1 MKKRFYRKPF
11 AILTAFVIIF
21 SLVLLTGNDLITENI
36 VFAAGNLEDKNV
48 TVDFD
53 GDTTIFIK
61 EEKRDDEGKVDIE
74 YIEYTEGSDQKAK
87 LFDITKASFT
97 QEGTITVGYE
107 SIEKEAILLI
117 DSCYKST
124 RIPGDDI
131 GLFEKCLFSFNDLTI
146 QGNDTKIYGDVFA
159 LNDLIVKSSRDQVHL
174 GEDANIEYTEFKS
187 DKNNPPQNAQA
198 FFEDADRSGK
208 VQQVS
213 DDKRDEVNEYIRKSE
228 DRNNPSGFIE
238 LFRYIQQKAADPP
251 QRDKAQFLFDES
263 TAEHHFGSGNVANY
277 DKNTII
283 KRYDP
288 APYDGSNEYTQNYYN
303 YKITDSDFILRYSMY
318 FDGNLKISVPYI
330 TKDLLPGTEIIF
342 IYAEGDIFF
351 QGNSSDL
358 TVSDTLFLM
367 SRHGNITFQPGQ
379 TALTAI
385 VFAPEG
391 NVTIQ
396 GNNVEFN
403 GCFAGKNVYSEASG
417 STFIGPSEDTTE
429 KIEDEFIFTKGFE
442 NVISAINYLP
452 ESFDKNTKV
461 GVIKYSDCADINDNN
476 VRNDWTLYDM
486 NPENGNGKNTLKEYI
501 SKLTA
506 DKDTER
512 SNLGDAMRRALG
524 VFQSDLS
531 DTDSEKFLIIFSGM
545 DPNAYSAT
553 EYNYVTDVN
562 TDITRNSDD
571 IRDEGSQPF
580 KSGNG
585 YVEEMIRAIDEYNNL
600 NDANIHI
607 IFVDLSLFRQ
617 DSNLNDDGTP
627 KEIIPQLID
636 LADNLGINIGPGE
649 TQVTAPNGNVY
660 YRPTK
665 EEVENSASEHFIINK
680 IAEYTNGFNTRLA
693 VKDLEINSAEF
704 KLRLPKSLQPANLLV
719 EDINGN
725 ELDTIDLSTIT
736 ATGDSY
742 IVEHIIDTNVS
753 KFARVITT
761 DEGKTYTLDAGKIT
775 IDLYVNNA
783 DGSFSSSSLKTIQEV
798 NSAGPTIT
806 YEFIDGKGKTY
817 SFDLAFDNIKFN
829 VIYEIDIN

>member
-21 SLVLLTGNDLITENI
+21 SLVLLTDNGLISENI
-36 VFAAGNLEDKNV
+36 AFAAGNLEDKNV

-53 GDTTIFIK
+53 GQTKIFIK
-61 EEKRDDEGKVDIE
+61 NDKKDKDNKDEPE
-74 YIEYTEGSDQKAK
+74 YIEYKEGSDQKVK

-124 RIPGDDI
+124 KIPDDTI
-131 GLFEKCLFSFNDLTI
+131 GIFEKCLFSFNDLTI
-146 QGNDTKIYGDVFA
+146 QSNYTTINGDVFA

-174 GEDANIEYTEFKS
+174 GEDTNIEYTNFKS
-187 DKNNPPQNAQA
+187 DKDKPSENAQA
-198 FFEDADRSGK
+198 FFGVTDGSGK
-208 VQQVS
+208 VQKVS
-213 DDKRDEVNEYIRKSE
+213 VAKRNEVNEYIRKSE
-228 DRNNPSGFIE
+228 DRDNPSGYIE

-251 QRDKAQFLFDES
+251 QKDKAQFLFDES

-277 DKNTII
+277 DENTII
-283 KRYDP
+283 KRFDP
-288 APYDGSNEYTQNYYN
+288 NAYNGSNEYTKNYYN
-303 YKITDSDFILRYSMY
+303 YEITDSDFILRHSMY
-318 FDGNLKISVPYI
+318 FDGNLEISVPNI
-330 TKDLLPGTEIIF
+330 KQELLPGTEVVF
-342 IYAEGDIFF
+342 IYAEGDITF
-351 QGNSSDL
+351 QGNDSDL
-358 TVSDTLFLM
+358 TVSDTLVLM
-367 SRHGNITFQPGQ
+367 SRHGNINFQPGE
-379 TALTAI
+379 TTLTSI

-396 GNNVEFN
+396 GNNVDFN
-403 GCFAGKNVYSEASG
+403 GCLAGKNVYSEASV
-417 STFIGPSEDTTE
+417 STFTGPSDGTTE
-429 KIEDEFIFTKGFE
+429 KIERELNPTKGFE

-476 VRNDWTLYDM
+476 VRDDWTLYDM
-486 NPENGNGKNTLKEYI
+486 NPENGNGKNALKEYI

-512 SNLGDAMRRALG
+512 SNLADAMRRALG

-553 EYNYVTDVN
+553 EYDYVTDVN

-585 YVEEMIRAIDEYNNL
+585 YVEEMVRAIDEYNNL

-607 IFVDLSLFRQ
+607 VFVDLSLFRQ
-617 DSNLNDDGTP
+617 DSNVDDYGNP

-649 TQVTAPNGNVY
+649 TQATAPNSNVY

-665 EEVENSASEHFIINK
+665 EEVENSASEYFIINK
-680 IAEYTNGFNTRLA
+680 IAEYTNGFDTRLA
-693 VKDLEINSAEF
+693 VKDLEINSAKF
-704 KLRLPKSLQPANLLV
+704 KLKLPKTLHPANPLI
-719 EDINGN
+719 EDIYGN
-725 ELDTIDLSTIT
+725 ELDKVDPSNIT
-736 ATGDSY
+736 ATDDSY
-742 IVEHIIDTNVS
+742 IVEHVIDTNVS
-753 KFARVITT
+753 DFARIKTS
-761 DEGKTYTLDAGKIT
+761 DEGKTYTLDAGIIT
-775 IDLYVNNA
+775 VDLYVNNA
-783 DGSFSSSSLKTIQEV
+783 DGSFSGTDLNIEQEV
-798 NSAGPTIT
+798 SSAGPTIT

-817 SFDLAFDNIKFN
+817 IHEVDFDNIIFN
-829 VIYEIDIN
+829 VIYKKDIN

>member
-1 MKKRFYRKPF
+1 MKKRFCRKPL

-21 SLVLLTGNDLITENI
+21 SLVLLTDNGLITENI
-36 VFAAGNLEDKNV
+36 VFATGNLEDKNV

-53 GDTTIFIK
+53 GHTKIFNK
-61 EEKRDDEGKVDIE
+61 EEKRDDEGNVYIE
-74 YIEYTEGSDQKAK
+74 YVEYTEGSDQKAK
-87 LFDITKASFT
+87 LFDITKASFN

-124 RIPGDDI
+124 KIPDDTI
-131 GLFEKCLFSFNDLTI
+131 GIFEKCLFSFNDLTI
-146 QGNDTKIYGDVFA
+146 QGNDTTIEGDVFA

-174 GEDANIEYTEFKS
+174 GEDANIEYTEFKHE
-187 DKNNPPQNAQA
+187 KNGPVQNAQA

-228 DRNNPSGFIE
+228 DRNNPSGYIE

-263 TAEHHFGSGNVANY
+263 TAERHFGSGNVTNY
-277 DKNTII
+277 DENTII
-283 KRYDP
+283 KRFDP
-288 APYDGSNEYTQNYYN
+288 TAYNGSNEYTKNYYS
-303 YKITDSDFILRYSMY
+303 YEITDSDFILRHSMY
-318 FDGNLKISVPYI
+318 FDGNLKISVPNI
-330 TKDLLPGTEIIF
+330 KQELFPGTEVIF
-342 IYAEGDIFF
+342 IYAEGDIIF
-351 QGNSSDL
+351 QGNNSEL
-358 TVSDTLFLM
+358 TVFDTLVLM

-379 TALTAI
+379 TDLTSI

-396 GNNVEFN
+396 GNGVEFN

-417 STFIGPSEDTTE
+417 STFIGPSDDTIE
-429 KIEDEFIFTKGFE
+429 KIIGELNPTKGFE
-442 NVISAINYLP
+442 NVVSAINYLP

-476 VRNDWTLYDM
+476 VRDDWTLYDM
-486 NPENGNGKNTLKEYI
+486 NPENGNGKNDLKEYI
-501 SKLTA
+501 SRLTA
-506 DKDTER
+506 DTDTER

-531 DTDSEKFLIIFSGM
+531 DTDSEKFLIIFTGM

-553 EYNYVTDVN
+553 EYDYVTDVN
-562 TDITRNSDD
+562 IDITKDSDD
-571 IRDEGSQPF
+571 IRDEGSQLF
-580 KSGNG
+580 RSGNG
-585 YVEEMIRAIDEYNNL
+585 YVEEMISAINEYNNL

-627 KEIIPQLID
+627 KKIIPQLVD
-636 LADNLGINIGPGE
+636 LAGDMGINIEPGE
-649 TQVTAPNGNVY
+649 TQATAPNSNVY

-665 EEVENSASEHFIINK
+665 EEVENSASENFIINK
-680 IAEYTNGFNTRLA
+680 IAEYTNGFDTRLA

-704 KLRLPKSLQPANLLV
+704 KLELPKTLQPVNLLI
-719 EDINGN
+719 EDIDGN
-725 ELDTIDLSTIT
+725 ELDRINLSTIT
-736 ATGDSY
+736 STGNSY
-742 IVEHIIDTNVS
+742 IVEHIIAANIS
-753 KFARVITT
+753 EFARLKTS

-775 IDLYVNNA
+775 VDLYVNNA
-783 DGSFSSSSLKTIQEV
+783 DGSFSSTDLKIEQEV
-798 NSAGPTIT
+798 SSAGPTIT
-806 YEFIDGKGKTY
+806 YEFIDGKGNTY
-817 SFDLAFDNIKFN
+817 SYDLDFDNIIFN
-829 VIYEIDIN
+829 VIYEKDIN